1 MSGLGRE
8 ADAARVGVVELRPGA
23 GATRPIGE

>member
-8 ADAARVGVVELRPGA
+8 ADAARVGEVELRPGA